1 MREDG
6 RCCPDLVELWHAAFT
21 ACCICGYLRA
31 RDAVLRTARVLT
43 AGLLT
48 AALGSSGCQKTPQ
61 LPLNTT
67 AVPSG
72 QTLKVLSFPGYFGPS
87 TLARFESETG
97 NKISAATYATNEELL
112 ERLGRD
118 AATYDVIFPSSYA
131 VERLIREGKLLP
143 MQRER
148 VPNLVNLT
156 TDFRNP
162 PYDPSL
168 RHCIPYAW
176 VAAGLGYLFS
186 KDSTHQ
192 PDSLTALFAPT
203 GPRVVWLDDMR
214 ATLGIALRALG
225 HSASTQQAADLLEAQ
240 KLLLGALPRVDAL
253 VEDPVPLLQSGT
265 TTLSLAW
272 STELYS
278 IHRERDDIRFAVPQE
293 GTILYVDYAC
303 VLAGAQH
310 PEVAFAFL
318 NHLLEPQVAA
328 EITNTIMLPVPNEP
342 ARRLLEGE
350 GRTMWGLY
358 EFMRNH
364 NRSYETLRDVGP
376 AQAAYEQTWSKL
388 KESLAA
394 QQARRGADSA
404 PRGATGAGKSTSKS
418 PGKPPGKVEDE
429 TSAPSGPKLPPR

>member
-1 MREDG
+1 MLKAAG
-6 RCCPDLVELWHAAFT
+6 ILTVGLV
-21 ACCICGYLRA
+21 
-31 RDAVLRTARVLT
+31 
-43 AGLLT
+43 T
-48 AALGSSGCQKTPQ
+48 AALFGSGCQKTPAP
-61 LPLNTT
+61 LPSST
-67 AVPSG
+67 AIPSG
-72 QTLKVLSFPGYFGPS
+72 QTLQVLSFPGYFAAN

-97 NKISAATYATNEELL
+97 NKIVAGTYATNEELL
-112 ERLGRD
+112 ERLTRD
-118 AATYDVIFPSSYA
+118 AAAYDVVFPSSYA

-148 VPNLVNLT
+148 VPNLLNLT

-168 RHCIPYAW
+168 RHCVPYAW

-186 KDSTHQ
+186 KDSTRQ

-214 ATLGIALRALG
+214 ATLGMALRSLG
-225 HSASTQQAADLLEAQ
+225 RSASTQQAADLLDAQ
-240 KLLLGALPRVDAL
+240 KLLLGALPRVDGL
-253 VEDPVPLLQSGT
+253 VDDPVPLLQTGT

-272 STELYS
+272 STEVYS
-278 IHRERDDIRFAVPQE
+278 IHRERDDIRFAVAQE

-303 VLAGAQH
+303 VLAGAKH

-342 ARRLLEGE
+342 ARRLLEGD
-350 GRTMWGLY
+350 GRTMWGLF

-364 NRSYETLRDVGP
+364 NRSYEILRDVGP
-376 AQAAYEQTWSKL
+376 AQAAYEQTWTKL

-394 QQARRGADSA
+394 QQARRGEDSA
-404 PRGATGAGKSTSKS
+404 GRSPAGTVGRSAKKS
-418 PGKPPGKVEDE
+418 PDKSPDKSEGA
-429 TSAPSGPKLPPR
+429 TSAPGGPKKPPR

>member
-1 MREDG
+1 MLK
-6 RCCPDLVELWHAAFT
+6 P
-21 ACCICGYLRA
+21 
-31 RDAVLRTARVLT
+31 
-43 AGLLT
+43 AGLLNAGLVT
-48 AALGSSGCQKTPQ
+48 AALLSGGCQKTSAP
-61 LPLNTT
+61 LPSPT

-72 QTLKVLSFPGYFGPS
+72 QTLQVLSFPGYFAPN

-97 NKISAATYATNEELL
+97 NKVAAATYATNEELL
-112 ERLGRD
+112 ERLTHDG
-118 AATYDVIFPSSYA
+118 AAYDVVFPSSYA

-148 VPNLVNLT
+148 VPNLVHVT

-176 VAAGLGYLFS
+176 VAAGIGYVFS
-186 KDSTHQ
+186 KDSTRQ
-192 PDSLTALFAPT
+192 PDSLSALFAPT
-203 GPRVVWLDDMR
+203 GPRLVWLDDMR
-214 ATLGIALRALG
+214 ATLGMALRSLG
-225 HSASTQQAADLLEAQ
+225 RSASTQQAADLLEAQ
-240 KLLLGALPRVDAL
+240 KLLLAALPRVDGL
-253 VEDPVPLLQSGT
+253 VEDPVPLLQTGT

-272 STELYS
+272 STEVYS
-278 IHRERDDIRFAVPQE
+278 IHRERDDIRFAVAQE

-303 VLAGAQH
+303 VLAGAKH
-310 PEVAFAFL
+310 PDVAFAFL

-350 GRTMWGLY
+350 GRTMWGLF

-394 QQARRGADSA
+394 QKARRSEDPAG
-404 PRGATGAGKSTSKS
+404 RGPVGPATKKAKAS
-418 PGKPPGKVEDE
+418 GKPPGKSEPDPPEDE
-429 TSAPSGPKLPPR
+429 TSTPGGQKKPR